1 MVEHVQLYVG
11 GTWTVPE
18 ERATAEVHEAAT
30 GAVMGVVPM
39 AGEADVDRAVAAA
52 RDALPGWAT
61 TPVHDRADVL
71 HRIADGLAQRHE
83 DLAELVAREVG
94 TPIADARRI
103 HVDMPISVLRGT
115 ADLAGSELADER
127 IGHSVVTRN
136 PVGVVAMIT
145 PWNYPLY
152 QLIAKLAAALAA
164 GCTAVAKPSTVAP
177 LSAFVLADV
186 LNEAGLPPGVVNIV
200 TGAGARVGE
209 RLATHTDVDMVSLTG
224 SHEVGARVA
233 ELAAPGIKRV
243 ALELGGKSAML
254 LTEDADLDAA
264 VAAAVRMCFIN
275 NGQTCAALTR
285 LLVPHSLLA
294 DVERRLADLAGRLVV
309 GDPLDP
315 ATTIGPLASAAQQR
329 SVTKHLEIG
338 ASEGAVLAGGP
349 GPVPGHGAGYFVRP
363 TVISRLAP
371 DSVVSTEEIF
381 GPVLAVLS
389 VRDIDAAIRV
399 ANESEYGLSGGVWAK
414 DVAEGT
420 AIARRL
426 RTGQVSVN
434 GGRFNPLAPFGGY
447 RKSGNGR
454 ELGRHGLAE
463 YVELTSLQLPKE
475 EGDGA

>member
-1 MVEHVQLYVG
+1 MSRRPVY
-11 GTWTVPE
+11 
-18 ERATAEVHEAAT
+18 EAAT
-30 GAVMGVVPM
+30 GQVMDVVPM
-39 AGEADVDRAVAAA
+39 ADESDVDLAVAAA
-52 RDALPGWAT
+52 GAALPGWAA
-61 TPVHDRADVL
+61 TPVAERANVL
-71 HRIADGLAQRHE
+71 CRVADGLEKRRE
-83 DLAELVAREVG
+83 ELATLVAREVG

-103 HVDMPISVLRGT
+103 HVDMPVAVLRGT
-115 ADLAGSELADER
+115 AELAEAELADER
-127 IGHSVVTRN
+127 IGHSVVVRN

-152 QLIAKLAAALAA
+152 QLVAKLAAALAA

-186 LNEAGLPPGVVNIV
+186 LTDAGLPAGAVNIV

-209 RLATHTDVDMVSLTG
+209 RLAVHPDVDMVSFTG
-224 SHEVGARVA
+224 STEAGARVA

-243 ALELGGKSAML
+243 ALELGGKSAL
-254 LTEDADLDAA
+254 LFTEDADLDAA
-264 VAAAVRMCFIN
+264 VPTAVRTCFVN

-285 LLVPHSLLA
+285 LLVPDSLLD
-294 DVERRLADLAGRLVV
+294 DVEQRLAAQVGALTV

-315 ATTIGPLASAAQQR
+315 ATGIGPLASAAQQR
-329 SVTKHLEIG
+329 SVHKHLEIG
-338 ASEGAVLAGGP
+338 ATEGTVLAGGP
-349 GPVPGHGAGYFVRP
+349 GPVPGCEEGYFARP

-371 DSVVSTEEIF
+371 DAVVSTEEIF
-381 GPVLAVLS
+381 GPVLAVIA
-389 VRDIDAAIRV
+389 VRDTEDAIRV
-399 ANESEYGLSGGVWAK
+399 ANDSEYGLSGGVWAK
-414 DVAEGT
+414 DVATGA

-447 RKSGNGR
+447 RRSGNGR

-475 EGDGA
+475 